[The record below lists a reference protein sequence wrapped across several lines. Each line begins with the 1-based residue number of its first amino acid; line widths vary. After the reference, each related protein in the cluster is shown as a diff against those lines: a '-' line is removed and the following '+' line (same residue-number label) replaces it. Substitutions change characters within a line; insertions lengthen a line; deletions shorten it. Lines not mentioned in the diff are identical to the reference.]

1 VEFPFAVWVEDATKG
16 GRLELAY
23 DRLTLNEPV
32 EEALFDLPPPQG
44 GQTRII
50 DLGGDLPLGVGLPGP
65 RGGDA
70 K

>member
-1 VEFPFAVWVEDATKG
+1 MEFPFVVWVEDAATR
-16 GRLELAY
+16 GRVELVY
-23 DRLTLNEPV
+23 DRLKLNEPV

-50 DLGGDLPLGVGLPGP
+50 DLGGDLPPGAERTAP
-65 RGGDA
+65 QGEA